1 MFHNIFLVLK
11 NAFFWKYARGTWQ
24 YDLMVAAIL
33 LFIFL
38 TPRKIFHDE
47 PLPLNVSDT
56 VIQEVHQ
63 GPASVYHLRA
73 QVFSHYKDFESDNK
87 ALNRVIQE
95 ELQKNL
101 HRSVKIQ
108 RIEPV
113 FDEDQKLEGFRVWVQ
128 E

>member
-1 MFHNIFLVLK
+1 MFHKVLLVLK

-47 PLPLNVSDT
+47 PLPLNVSDKVVQEFQSGTET
-56 VIQEVHQ
+56 VYRINAEVVTRYRLI
-63 GPASVYHLRA
+63 GP
-73 QVFSHYKDFESDNK
+73 DNP
-87 ALNRVIQE
+87 ALMRVIAE
-95 ELQKNL
+95 ELRKSL
-101 HRSVKIQ
+101 HRPVKVKH
-108 RIEPV
+108 IEAL
-113 FDEDQKLEGFRVWVQ
+113 FDDETRLEGFRVWVS

>member
-11 NAFFWKYARGTWQ
+11 NGFFWKYARGTWQ
-24 YDLMVAAIL
+24 YDLMVVAIL

-56 VIQEVHQ
+56 VIQEVRQ

-73 QVFSHYKDFESDNK
+73 QVFSHYKDFESNNK

>member
-1 MFHNIFLVLK
+1 MFQKIFLVFK
-11 NAFFWKYARGTWQ
+11 NALFWKYARGTWQ

-33 LFIFL
+33 LFIFF
-38 TPRKIFHDE
+38 TPRRIFHDE

-56 VIQEVHQ
+56 VIRESHEGSVQ
-63 GPASVYHLRA
+63 VYHLKA
-73 QVFSHYKDFESDNK
+73 QVFSHYKEFQADNK
-87 ALNRVIQE
+87 ALTRVLQE

-113 FDEDQKLEGFRVWVQ
+113 FDEDQRLEGFRVWVF

>member
-1 MFHNIFLVLK
+1 MFHNLFLVFK
-11 NAFFWKYARGTWQ
+11 NAFFWRYARGTWQ

-38 TPRKIFHDE
+38 TPRKLFHDD

-56 VIQEVHQ
+56 VIQESHQ
-63 GPASVYHLRA
+63 GPQLVYRLRA
-73 QVFSHYKDFESDNK
+73 RVFSHYTDVQSDNK
-87 ALNRVIQE
+87 ALTRVIQE

-101 HRSVKIQ
+101 HHSVRIQ

-113 FDEDQKLEGFRVWVQ
+113 FDEDQKLEGFRVWVL

>member
-1 MFHNIFLVLK
+1 MFHKIFLVLK
-11 NAFFWKYARGTWQ
+11 NALFWRYARGTWQ

-33 LFIFL
+33 LFIFF
-38 TPRKIFHDE
+38 TPRRIFHDE

-56 VIQEVHQ
+56 VIRESHQ
-63 GPASVYHLRA
+63 GSVQVYHLRA
-73 QVFSHYKDFESDNK
+73 QVFSHYKEFQSDNQ
-87 ALNRVIQE
+87 ALTRVIQE

-113 FDEDQKLEGFRVWVQ
+113 FDEDQKLEGFRVWVF